1 MCPIMQRP
9 PLIKFLRFPSD
20 EPQAARPESG
30 PPTARR
36 GSRPLLRAARVVALV
51 WLGAFLTPETIF
63 SKPGSTAGGM
73 DSASAGALAADPTS
87 TLAAQGAD
95 LKEVF
100 AELESRI
107 RRVTLPN
114 GLRVIL
120 MQQSYAPTVAC
131 YMKFK
136 AGSADE
142 TDASSGIAHMLEHML
157 FKGTPQVGTRD
168 FGREKKYLDQAVSFA
183 DKMDRWRRE
192 LQRAEA
198 DGDEAA
204 IAAAKEKVAW
214 YSKQLRIIQRQ
225 VRPLVIEEEDS
236 YLYSLHGQ
244 RGYNAYT
251 TADLTNYQ
259 IELPSNRLEVW
270 ARLEA
275 DRMRNSV
282 LRSFYTERNVVTEER
297 RMRVDNAPRRQLFEK
312 FIGEIYGQ
320 HPYGRPVIGPMA
332 SIQFLNHGQ
341 AMEFY
346 NTYYAP
352 NNSVIALVGDIDF
365 DESER
370 LIRQYFG
377 AMKPRRIPRPAE
389 GEVERRQVRV
399 TLREEGSPSLVM
411 AWFKPP
417 IPDPADLNLDL
428 LSDIVA
434 GGQATRLYR
443 RLVTEEQLA
452 VNVGAYSG
460 YPGERYTNLFL
471 VEVTPR
477 PGIDEAGV
485 RKIESIVQE
494 ELDRIVKDGVSDDE
508 LERVRNSSRAD
519 FIYRLRANGYLA
531 DVLSY
536 YESVTGD
543 YKNLFRYNAR
553 IDSVTSRDIQKSAA
567 RFLKSEHRMTAVLLP
582 PTPAANESEKPN
594 AADGAENS
602 DEGSQ

>member
-1 MCPIMQRP
+1 MQRSEFP
-9 PLIKFLRFPSD
+9 RIFGTSTHYSFGLRFS
-20 EPQAARPESG
+20 AG
-30 PPTARR
+30 LHR
-36 GSRPLLRAARVVALV
+36 GLRLATTALV
-51 WLGAFLTPETIF
+51 CLLFAPATVF
-63 SKPGSTAGGM
+63 SDP
-73 DSASAGALAADPTS
+73 AADARDRQAN
-87 TLAAQGAD
+87 LD
-95 LKEVF
+95 EVF
-100 AELESRI
+100 SELESRI

-120 MQQSYAPTVAC
+120 MRQAYAPTVAC

-157 FKGTPQVGTRD
+157 FKGTPRVGTRD
-168 FGREKKYLDQAVSFA
+168 YGREKKYLDQAVSFA
-183 DKMDRWRRE
+183 DKMDRWRRT
-192 LQRAEA
+192 LREA
-198 DGDEAA
+198 TAAGDQEG
-204 IAAAKEKVAW
+204 IAAAKKKVAW

-236 YLYSLHGQ
+236 YLYSIHGQ

-251 TADLTNYQ
+251 SADLTNYQ

-270 ARLEA
+270 ARLES

-282 LRSFYTERNVVTEER
+282 LRSFYTERSVVTEER
-297 RMRVDNAPRRQLFEK
+297 RMRVENAPRRQLFEK
-312 FIGEIYGQ
+312 FVGEIYGD
-320 HPYGRPVIGPMA
+320 HPYGRPVIGPML
-332 SIQFLNHGQ
+332 SIQFLNYKQ
-341 AMEFY
+341 AMDFY

-352 NNSVIALVGDIDF
+352 NNAVIALVGDIDF

-370 LIRQYFG
+370 LIRRYFG
-377 AMKPRRIPRPAE
+377 EMQRRSIPRPAE
-389 GEVERRQVRV
+389 PEVERRRVRV
-399 TLREEGSPSLVM
+399 VLREEGSPSLAM

-417 IPDPADLNLDL
+417 LPDPADLNLDL
-428 LSDIVA
+428 LSDVIA
-434 GGQATRLYR
+434 GGQTTRLYK

-471 VEVTPR
+471 IEVTPR

-485 RKIESIVQE
+485 AKIESIVQA
-494 ELDRIVKDGVSDDE
+494 ELDAIVKDGVTDAE

-543 YKNLFRYNAR
+543 YKNLFEYNSR
-553 IDSVTSRDIQKSAA
+553 IEKITSRDIQESAG
-567 RFLKSEHRMTAVLLP
+567 RFLKGEHRMTAVLLP
-582 PTPAANESEKPN
+582 PVPAENEGASQSDGENKN
-594 AADGAENS
+594 AAPEKDAQT
-602 DEGSQ
+602 SQ